1 MSDFCFKKFVR
12 GRFFDGINND
22 YTFFRVVFFIL
33 YHFHLIYKDYIF
45 VILLYIITLA
55 FCEFYVIII
64 LVDRRGNL

>member
-1 MSDFCFKKFVR
+1 MTTHFIC
-12 GRFFDGINND
+12 
-22 YTFFRVVFFIL
+22 VVFFIL

>member
-1 MSDFCFKKFVR
+1 M
-12 GRFFDGINND
+12 
-22 YTFFRVVFFIL
+22 L